1 MSEAKEDY
9 EEGEEGMGEGDFMDS
24 KAESEEKMSEPSQ
37 TFDAENAARVTFTPA
52 KVKHVIS
59 HHKSSILAD
68 DGPVVSLSSQSK
80 ERLQKVFHSVLDEGD
95 GERGGED
102 KTSVLAADKVAEVLT
117 TAEVTSAEAKLVES
131 VVEDMLDSKLDGD
144 ELDVDAMCSFAER
157 FQNPSFEYG
166 QRLRRYAGRGCADE
180 VRRIL
185 VRGCNPN
192 TADGEGLTALHYAC
206 EFNKL
211 DVIRVVREVAGESL
225 VVNAQCKYGWTP
237 LHCAAHHG
245 NPDCVDML
253 LEMDAGLEVPSKELK
268 TALHMAAGQGR
279 VEICQKLLSAG
290 AEVNAVDKHNMTA
303 FHDAAYKGHPA
314 CYRALVAAGADV
326 SLLDELGNSAESYL
340 DDRTGMD
347 ASDDALD
354 ESVEE
359 VPSADLAD
367 AGGIADEAGLE
378 AEVDG
383 QADDDEA
390 ELTNDPK

>member
-9 EEGEEGMGEGDFMDS
+9 EGGEEGIGEGDFMDS
-24 KAESEEKMSEPSQ
+24 KGESEEKMSEPSQ
-37 TFDAENAARVTFTPA
+37 TFNAENAARVTFTPA

-80 ERLQKVFHSVLDEGD
+80 ERLQKVFHSVLEGGDEEG
-95 GERGGED
+95 GGED
-102 KTSVLAADKVAEVLT
+102 KTSVLAANKVAEVLT

-180 VRRIL
+180 VQRIL
-185 VRGCNPN
+185 VRGCNAN

-211 DVIRVVREVAGESL
+211 DVIRVIREVAGESL
-225 VVNAQCKYGWTP
+225 VINAQCKYGWTP

-245 NPDCVDML
+245 NSDCVDML

-290 AEVNAVDKHNMTA
+290 AEINAVDKHKMTA
-303 FHDAAYKGHPA
+303 FHDAAYKGHA
-314 CYRALVAAGADV
+314 VCYRALVAAGADV
-326 SLLDELGNSAESYL
+326 SILDELGNSAESYL
-340 DDRTGMD
+340 EDRTGMN

-354 ESVEE
+354 ESMEE
-359 VPSADLAD
+359 VPHTDLAD
-367 AGGIADEAGLE
+367 AGDVAHEAGLE
-378 AEVDG
+378 VEAE
-383 QADDDEA
+383 ADDEA